1 MFKDLEGPLREDVS
15 QIWVQ
20 NQETRK
26 QGTSG
31 QKWLSGQ
38 DFRDQAAD
46 KQGVMPGP
54 EAEVRHNRWIDGLYP
69 VSGPSIFHMSGSG
82 LDAGDPE
89 WRKSRTPGASRL
101 W

>member
-26 QGTSG
+26 PRTLG

-38 DFRDQAAD
+38 DFWDQAAAD
-46 KQGVMPGP
+46 KQGVMPGL
-54 EAEVRHNRWIDGLYP
+54 EAEVRHNPLIDCLYP
-69 VSGPSIFHMSGSG
+69 VSGPSSSG

-89 WRKSRTPGASRL
+89 
-101 W
+101 